1 MSAAEEAAMS
11 SVAQRS
17 SSSSRRSQI
26 VELVKA
32 QGWAR
37 IDDLADQ
44 FGVSTMTIHRD
55 LDHLDS
61 QGMLRKV
68 RSGAEA
74 PPSEAFERSIDLR
87 RTLNVA
93 EKKAV
98 ADAGFAWA
106 AERVQM
112 QAVALDDSTT
122 ALHVLPRLL
131 ERLPLTVVTNFLPA
145 INQLAAEPR
154 VRLNAVGGDYEP
166 DFSAFI
172 GSQAVNALQA
182 VHYDV
187 LFMSVPAVTRGH
199 CFHPSSAAA
208 DLKRAFM
215 GSAELRVLLVDHTKT
230 ARRAVHRICALAD
243 FDAVVVDSGLDD
255 SEVELLTASG
265 ANVVV
270 APTPS
275 PGRGTPPPTPAGP
288 DGGGTPSPASTEPED
303 QP

>member
-1 MSAAEEAAMS
+1 MS
-11 SVAQRS
+11 SLAQRGS
-17 SSSSRRSQI
+17 SHALRRSQI
-26 VELVKA
+26 AELVTA
-32 QGWAR
+32 QGWVR
-37 IDDLADQ
+37 IDDLAEQ

-61 QGMLRKV
+61 QGVVRKV

-74 PPSEAFERSIDLR
+74 PPSEAFERKVSLR
-87 RTLNVA
+87 RTLNVG
-93 EKKAV
+93 EKRVV
-98 ADAGFAWA
+98 AQAGFTWA
-106 AERVQM
+106 TERVQM

-122 ALHVLPRLL
+122 ALHVLPLLL
-131 ERLPLTVVTNFLPA
+131 ERLPLTVVSNFLPA

-154 VRLNAVGGDYEP
+154 VRLHAIGGDYEP
-166 DFSAFI
+166 DFSAFT
-172 GSQAVNALQA
+172 GSQAIGALEA

-187 LFMSVPAVTRGH
+187 LFMSVPAVTRGN

-243 FDAVVVDSGLDD
+243 FDAVVVDSGLEE
-255 SEVELLTASG
+255 SEVEQLRASG

-270 APTPS
+270 APV
-275 PGRGTPPPTPAGP
+275 PPT
-288 DGGGTPSPASTEPED
+288 SPEPGCE
-303 QP
+303 P

>member
-1 MSAAEEAAMS
+1 MS
-11 SVAQRS
+11 SMAQRGNS
-17 SSSSRRSQI
+17 HSRRRSQI
-26 VELVKA
+26 ADLVRA

-74 PPSEAFERSIDLR
+74 PPSEAFERNVDLR
-87 RTLNVA
+87 RTLNLV

-98 ADAGFAWA
+98 ANAGFAWA
-106 AERVQM
+106 AERVEM

-122 ALHVLPRLL
+122 ALNVLPRLL
-131 ERLPLTVVTNFLPA
+131 EHLPLTVVTNFLPV
-145 INQLAAEPR
+145 INQLAADPR
-154 VRLNAVGGDYEP
+154 VRLNAIGGDYEP
-166 DFSAFI
+166 DFSAFL
-172 GSQAVNALQA
+172 GSQAIGAVQA

-187 LFMSVPAVTRGH
+187 LFMSVPAVTRGS

-215 GSAELRVLLVDHTKT
+215 SSAELRVLLVDHTKT
-230 ARRAVHRICALAD
+230 ERRAVHRICALAD
-243 FDAVVVDSGLDD
+243 FDAVVVDSGLEE
-255 SEVELLTASG
+255 SEVERLRTSG

-270 APTPS
+270 APTPALS
-275 PGRGTPPPTPAGP
+275 PGTPPSTSVRREGDTAQGP
-288 DGGGTPSPASTEPED
+288 SSPEPED

>member
-1 MSAAEEAAMS
+1 MS
-11 SVAQRS
+11 SVAQHGS
-17 SSSSRRSQI
+17 SHSRRRSQI

-32 QGWAR
+32 RGRAR
-37 IDDLADQ
+37 IDDLADE

-74 PPSEAFERSIDLR
+74 PPSEAFERNVDLR
-87 RTLNVA
+87 RTLNVV

-98 ADAGFAWA
+98 ANAGFAWA

-131 ERLPLTVVTNFLPA
+131 GRLPLTVVTNFLPA
-145 INQLAAEPR
+145 INQLAADHR
-154 VRLNAVGGDYEP
+154 VRLNAIGGDYEP
-166 DFSAFI
+166 HFSAFL
-172 GSQAVNALQA
+172 GSQAIGAVQA

-208 DLKRAFM
+208 DVKRAFM
-215 GSAELRVLLVDHTKT
+215 SSAELRVLLVDHTKT
-230 ARRAVHRICALAD
+230 ERRAVHRICALAD
-243 FDAVVVDSGLDD
+243 FDAVVVDSGLDE
-255 SEVELLTASG
+255 SEVERLVDSG
-265 ANVVV
+265 AHVVV

-275 PGRGTPPPTPAGP
+275 PGPGTSPSTSVRPEDDTSPGP
-288 DGGGTPSPASTEPED
+288 PSPEPEG